1 MKRIL
6 ITGIFLLS
14 VCTGAEAQFFGSGE
28 FGYSPEAQGFYTLL
42 ELGYEIELQPV
53 VMSLYGGI
61 ETLMA
66 KGHFAFFYPYRDIYK
81 VGGTVAYRHLY
92 FKVEHKCIH
101 AVHASDVLF
110 EDKFIEPDQR
120 TRFGMGFEF

>member
-14 VCTGAEAQFFGSGE
+14 VCTGV
-28 FGYSPEAQGFYTLL
+28 L
-42 ELGYEIELQPV
+42 V
-53 VMSLYGGI
+53 SLYGGI
-61 ETLMA
+61 EVLME
-66 KGHFAFFYPYRDIYK
+66 KGHSAFFYPYRDVYT
-81 VGGTVAYRHLY
+81 VGGMIEYRFMY
-92 FKVEHKCIH
+92 FKIEHKCIH

-120 TRFGMGFEF
+120 TRFGVGFEF